1 MRAREIS
8 GDKLEVTIGL
18 WLLNPSR
25 NHDKLVTILVEVLDD
40 AEVVART
47 TLGPDGGR
55 RQRAHA
61 EPGRFPFVMPTAV
74 IKNAAMRMRLTMTTR
89 DD

>member
-1 MRAREIS
+1 MRARELS
-8 GDKLEVTIGL
+8 GDRLEVTIGL

-47 TLGPDGGR
+47 TLGPMEVEDKGHTQAR
-55 RQRAHA
+55 S
-61 EPGRFPFVMPTAV
+61 FPFVMPTAV